1 VRPLFFLVAVLAL
14 AACGGSDEA
23 SAPRPTSSAPA
34 AREIAGETLDGSR
47 LSLAEFRGK
56 PVVVNIWSSW

>member
-1 VRPLFFLVAVLAL
+1 MRLVLILVAVLAL

-23 SAPRPTSSAPA
+23 SAPPPMSSAAP

-47 LSLAEFRGK
+47 LSLTEFRGK
-56 PVVVNIWSSW
+56 PVVVNVWSSW